1 MSVSSVLLGLIGMV
15 DDKGSVES
23 LLRLATNRQ
32 PQAVKEKLARLM
44 RLMLIGG
51 YQRCRG
57 VTAQLLS
64 QKATY

>member
-57 VTAQLLS
+57 VTAQPLS